1 MIKNNTIVPI
11 LCLAL
16 LVITAGCNRSSSSN
30 ANTVVVTNAA
40 RAGSATEINSG
51 TSSLP
56 ASPNAPAP
64 DMSQKAVQVRLT
76 HVETNADLI
85 DSPISGSKIIIKAG
99 EASFNKTTNNE
110 GVALFDG
117 VPCGN
122 EVAISLHD
130 EVSGEDAEFRRKVEC
145 EQAPVDLGV
154 ITTAFGGKPILE
166 QRKAEFIQYDP
177 IKEEW
182 RSNGRIVP
190 DETIERI
197 LSKYQ

>member
-1 MIKNNTIVPI
+1 MIKTSSSALT

-16 LVITAGCNRSSSSN
+16 LVAAAGCVRSNGN
-30 ANTVVVTNAA
+30 ANTVAVNRAVKTN
-40 RAGSATEINSG
+40 RATEINSG
-51 TSSLP
+51 MNALP
-56 ASPNAPAP
+56 ASPGGPVP
-64 DMSQKAVQVRLT
+64 GTSQKAVQVRLT

-85 DSPISGSKIIIKAG
+85 DSPISDSEINIKAG
-99 EASFNKTTNNE
+99 EASFNKTTNKE

-122 EVAISLHD
+122 EVVISLHD

-145 EQAPVDLGV
+145 AQAASDLGV
-154 ITTAFGGKPILE
+154 ITTPFGGKPILE

-177 IKEEW
+177 TKGEW
-182 RSNGRIVP
+182 RSNGKVVP
-190 DETIERI
+190 DEQIERI